1 MEKRTEVKT
10 VKVELVCEE
19 CNKGTMEPYNDGPLV
34 IPSPQGYP
42 HRCTECGAE
51 IHITGTTFPYM
62 EYK

>member
-10 VKVELVCEE
+10 VKVELICES
-19 CNKGTMEPYNDGPLV
+19 CNKGTMESCDGSVLMSNP
-34 IPSPQGYP
+34 PQYP

-51 IHITGTTFPYM
+51 RHITGITYPYM

>member
-10 VKVELVCEE
+10 VKVELMCERCGE
-19 CNKGTMEPYNDGPLV
+19 GTMESCDGTVSISNPAH
-34 IPSPQGYP
+34 YP

-51 IHITGTTFPYM
+51 THITGTTYPYM